1 MRRACLIR
9 EMIGLRKKCGTSNV
23 RDKLNTPEVTSGGCG
38 RFYALSTFRPFARRW
53 DNILRPCRSD
63 IRLRKPNLLLRFR
76 RLGWYV
82 LFNGLLLS
90 NFNIMLA
97 WNVFYS
103 MAS

>member
-1 MRRACLIR
+1 
-9 EMIGLRKKCGTSNV
+9 
-23 RDKLNTPEVTSGGCG
+23 
-38 RFYALSTFRPFARRW
+38 
-53 DNILRPCRSD
+53 
-63 IRLRKPNLLLRFR
+63 LLRFR

-97 WNVFYS
+97 WNALYS